1 MLTKE
6 KLTKEKLTKEK
17 KVYRTCGPGD
27 LEILTRDGW
36 SLTKVLQ
43 SDKMIDVQEDVAHF
57 DEAPQRSDGYY
68 RAPAWQHACVTRKVV
83 VADTLF
89 LLEKDESTV
98 IAELEVKVK
107 EVEAKASASDAEKKK
122 AEKDLAELKARAV
135 DERAYAARV
144 NDMLEKS
151 RREVSD
157 LEKTKNRMEADL
169 AKVQRAVGELRMHEI
184 VGGSA

>member
-6 KLTKEKLTKEK
+6 KPAKEKI
-17 KVYRTCGPGD
+17 YRTCGPGD

-36 SLTKVLQ
+36 LLVKVIQ
-43 SDKMIDVQEDVAHF
+43 SDRMIDVQEDVAHF
-57 DEAPQRSDGYY
+57 DEAPPRSDGYY
-68 RAPAWQHACVTRKVV
+68 RAPGWQHASVTKKVV
-83 VADTLF
+83 VTDTLF

-98 IAELEVKVK
+98 IAELEAKIK
-107 EVEAKASASDAEKKK
+107 ETETKASAADVEKKK

-169 AKVQRAVGELRMHEI
+169 AKVQRAVGELRMREI